1 MALATYFIPKPTAM
15 KTDKIFY
22 TIFLVFPELL
32 FQLIGQPSEL
42 AQNYEFKSV
51 EIKELSFTFDG
62 IFIPNDNTPSDII
75 YFVEVQFQRNKDF
88 YWRFITEII
97 LYLNQYKHE
106 RQWQAVVVWAKKSF
120 DHDLPLAYQ
129 MFKPNLKTIYLDQL
143 PQTSSSLGLGILQLI
158 TIPAARAPQQTQ
170 SLITQARQEIADA
183 SIQQNIIELI
193 SKVIVYK
200 FPEKSSQELEQM
212 FNLTEWKQTKFYQE
226 AKAEGKLEGELEGE
240 LKGKLKGEL
249 ETKLKTVPLLLRLGL
264 TVEQIAQELGLELEK
279 IQQVI
284 SSDRN

>member
-1 MALATYFIPKPTAM
+1 M

-62 IFIPNDNTPSDII
+62 IFIPNDNNPSNLI
-75 YFVEVQFQRNKDF
+75 YFVEVQFQRDKEF

-106 RQWQAVVVWAKKSF
+106 RQWQAVVLWAKKSF

-129 MFKPNLKTIYLDQL
+129 IFKPNLKTIYLDQL

-158 TIPAARAPQQTQ
+158 TSSAARAPQQTQ
-170 SLITQARQEIADA
+170 TLITQARQQISDA

-193 SKVIVYK
+193 EKVIVYK

-226 AKAEGKLEGELEGE
+226 AKAEGELEGKLKGKLEGELSGE
-240 LKGKLKGEL
+240 LKGELKG
-249 ETKLKTVPLLLRLGL
+249 KLKTVPLLLRLGL

>member
-1 MALATYFIPKPTAM
+1 M

-22 TIFLVFPELL
+22 TIFQVFPELL

-42 AQNYEFKSV
+42 AQNYDFKSV
-51 EIKELSFTFDG
+51 EVKELLFTFDG
-62 IFIPNDNTPSDII
+62 IFLPDDNHPSDLI
-75 YFVEVQFQRNKDF
+75 YFVEVQFQRDKNF
-88 YWRFITEII
+88 YWRFISEII
-97 LYLNQYKHE
+97 IYLNQYKHE
-106 RQWQAVVVWAKKSF
+106 RQWQAVVLWAKKSF

-129 MFKPNLKTIYLDQL
+129 MFKPNVKTIYLDQL
-143 PQTSSSLGLGILQLI
+143 PQGSTSLGLGILQLI
-158 TIPAARAPQQTQ
+158 TIPTARAPQQTQ
-170 SLITQARQEIADA
+170 TLITQARQEISDA

-193 SKVIVYK
+193 SKVIIYK

-226 AKAEGKLEGELEGE
+226 AKAEGEVKGE
-240 LKGKLKGEL
+240 LKGELKG
-249 ETKLKTVPLLLRLGL
+249 KLKTVPLLLRLGL
-264 TVEQIAQELGLELEK
+264 TVEQIAQELGIELDK